1 MPHQNR
7 SNSIGSIAYENGK
20 VDISGVLCNEVA
32 GQENKKTAVY
42 HQPDTNIH
50 GGDEESGGR
59 AYIDNFSY
67 NFQDWIQPLPF
78 GGAKLCSFRDTDQ
91 ADVESR
97 PWFGQK
103 ENNLVWKQRLKKA
116 QLKEIFLL
124 VNLL

>member
-1 MPHQNR
+1 MSSRRLQRSITPKRVTTPSTSHMPHQNR

-67 NFQDWIQPLPF
+67 NFQD
-78 GGAKLCSFRDTDQ
+78 
-91 ADVESR
+91 
-97 PWFGQK
+97 
-103 ENNLVWKQRLKKA
+103 
-116 QLKEIFLL
+116 
-124 VNLL
+124 

>member
-1 MPHQNR
+1 ME
-7 SNSIGSIAYENGK
+7 YV
-20 VDISGVLCNEVA
+20 VDLLRYQRYN
-32 GQENKKTAVY
+32 Y
-42 HQPDTNIH
+42 
-50 GGDEESGGR
+50 GR
-59 AYIDNFSY
+59 AGFEDIEDNFSY

-78 GGAKLCSFRDTDQ
+78 GGAKLCSFRYTDQ

-103 ENNLVWKQRLKKA
+103 ENNLVWKQRLKKT